1 MKLAKSIL
9 ATLAY
14 HDIFDYPLTT
24 DQIHRYL
31 IRGKTSLKTV
41 DKILATLLKQKKIIQ
56 YSSSESSLIESNSI
70 TTLDV
75 ARRIEK
81 FSTGSNSNILFALFG
96 RQNLF
101 PLRIRR
107 EKYSKSKFKRTHF
120 FAKVLKIIPTLKLV
134 AISGALAMQ
143 NSHNNDDIDLVLVTS
158 RGTLWT
164 TRFFASIL
172 LMPYKRDPQGAKVSN
187 RACLNVFLDESDLK
201 ISPQNLYLA
210 HEIYQMKPIWD
221 RDGTY
226 QRFINANKWV
236 KKYLPNWQLEEIVN
250 GKWKM
255 VNGKSKKSVHSL
267 FTINYLPIENLLR
280 DFQLWYIRS
289 KITTERIT
297 EHQLFFHP
305 QNTGEWV
312 MREYQKRLRKLKI
325 LN

>member
-14 HDIFDYPLTT
+14 HDIFDYPLTA

-31 IRGKTSLKTV
+31 IRGKTSLKAV

-187 RACLNVFLDESDLK
+187 RACLNVFLDESDL
-201 ISPQNLYLA
+201 
-210 HEIYQMKPIWD
+210 D
-221 RDGTY
+221 R
-226 QRFINANKWV
+226 
-236 KKYLPNWQLEEIVN
+236 
-250 GKWKM
+250 
-255 VNGKSKKSVHSL
+255 KSV
-267 FTINYLPIENLLR
+267 
-280 DFQLWYIRS
+280 
-289 KITTERIT
+289 
-297 EHQLFFHP
+297 
-305 QNTGEWV
+305 V
-312 MREYQKRLRKLKI
+312 
-325 LN
+325 